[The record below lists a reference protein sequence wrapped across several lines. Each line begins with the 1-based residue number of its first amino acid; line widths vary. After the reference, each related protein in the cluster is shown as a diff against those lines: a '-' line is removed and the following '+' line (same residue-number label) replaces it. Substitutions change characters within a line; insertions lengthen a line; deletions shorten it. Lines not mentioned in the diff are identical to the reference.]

1 MAYSYS
7 KCTDCR
13 INPCICM
20 LFVYCT
26 ISKISKFF
34 KNFHKI
40 LTFKIFKIFSIQN
53 FQKLKKISKISLNFK
68 TFKNFIRF
76 QNFQI
81 FLKISKFSKLITK
94 NIYYYIIK
102 GLLHE
107 YWWILSLAIYHIALA
122 SSCNN
127 PILSSFHPAISTCWL
142 HKQNSYQSSCELSW
156 TYQQWAGVI
165 TKFSQHLNDNSC
177 EDDKSK

>member
-1 MAYSYS
+1 MYSYGTFVQQMYWLQDKS
-7 KCTDCR
+7 LYLHA
-13 INPCICM
+13 ICI
-20 LFVYCT
+20 LHHLKNF
-26 ISKISKFF
+26 KI
-34 KNFHKI
+34 FHKI
-40 LTFKIFKIFSIQN
+40 LTFKISENFQFKIFTN
-53 FQKLKKISKISLNFK
+53 FKKISKISLNFK
-68 TFKNFIRF
+68 TFKFFLKF
-76 QNFQI
+76 QNFQ
-81 FLKISKFSKLITK
+81 FFFKISKLITK

-107 YWWILSLAIYHIALA
+107 YWWILSLTIYHIALA

-127 PILSSFHPAISTCWL
+127 PILSSFPPAISTCWL